1 MAAIPLAPRFSV
13 RWIADPRTDVPFL
26 IGGALAGYALFATH
40 AVLAWD
46 VFTVWLVWYVLS
58 NLPHFFGTYVRT
70 YLDPTERRR
79 RPAAAVRQPGVGAGR
94 AADAAGVAGA
104 VRRSG
109 PRDWHRVPVQGL
121 FVVAALWAYW
131 HVVRQHYGILSLYQ
145 RKNADPDDRRLDATL
160 LYVGLLAPLLV
171 FILLQPDARRVL
183 SLPDEP
189 AWWENTIVWA
199 CAAAVGVMGLLFFA
213 RQLDRLRRGEP
224 VNVPKVLFLLA
235 VVPLHVFVCFHPAT
249 RTAGLLGFAAYV
261 TVFHD
266 IQYQAIVWHAQK
278 ARLNR
283 PGVDRKA
290 HGLAA
295 LICSHLGI
303 YLACAVS
310 MGVVLWA
317 IGCALNI
324 QPGCTPLVN
333 AAAVPLFAELTLKE
347 LAGLTVL
354 GFAMHHYFLDQFIW
368 RPSKDEGLRKELV
381 EG

>member
-1 MAAIPLAPRFSV
+1 MAAIPLAPRLSV
-13 RWIADPRTDVPFL
+13 RWIADPRTDLPFL

-40 AVLAWD
+40 AVLAWK
-46 VFTVWLVWYVLS
+46 VSNVWLAWYVLS

-70 YLDPTERRR
+70 YLDPVERRR
-79 RPAAAVRQPGVGAGR
+79 RPALLYGSLAWALAGPLTLL
-94 AADAAGVAGA
+94 ASLGLYAAGVAG
-104 VRRSG
+104 
-109 PRDWHRVPVQGL
+109 WHRVPLQGL
-121 FVVAALWAYW
+121 FVFAALWAYW

-145 RKNADPDDRRLDATL
+145 RKNADPDDRRLDAAL
-160 LYVGLLAPLLV
+160 LYIGLLAPLVALV
-171 FILLQPDARRVL
+171 LLHPEARRVL
-183 SLPDEP
+183 TLPVEP
-189 AWWENTIVWA
+189 TWLENAIVWS
-199 CAAAVGVMGLLFFA
+199 CAAAVGVLGLTFFA
-213 RQLDRLRRGEP
+213 RQVDRLRRGEP
-224 VNVPKVLFLLA
+224 VNVPKVLFMLA

-249 RTAGLLGFAAYV
+249 RTAGLEGFAAYV

-278 ARLNR
+278 ARLHR

-295 LICSHLGI
+295 LICSRLGI

-317 IGCALNI
+317 IGCSLNVH
-324 QPGCTPLVN
+324 PGCTPLVN
-333 AAAVPLFAELTLKE
+333 AAAVPLFAELTLRE

-368 RPSKDEGLRKELV
+368 RPSKDEGLRRELV